1 MLFSGLEIL
10 GRRSKLKF
18 LDHAFLYSGEGI
30 VAFNISLRSTKFV
43 TRSTFIAVAC
53 GARARSSH
61 STAAGLV
68 LQDLKPHTKLT
79 GKAHFICC
87 AVSCRIATCGWTT
100 ILCFSETGLLR
111 LLHVSLRVAS
121 HSSPRCTLR
130 SSALHVSHDSWA
142 LSDPHVSSPARC
154 EAIMGSPL
162 SMLASHNCDT
172 LLHFLFFGV

>member
-43 TRSTFIAVAC
+43 TRSTVIAVAC

-100 ILCFSETGLLR
+100 ILCLSETGPLR
-111 LLHVSLRVAS
+111 LLRSAHYRLSLFDRLSGHHCKGLSAPCKFACCLALFASLYSSQFRVA
-121 HSSPRCTLR
+121 C
-130 SSALHVSHDSWA
+130 VS
-142 LSDPHVSSPARC
+142 
-154 EAIMGSPL
+154 
-162 SMLASHNCDT
+162 
-172 LLHFLFFGV
+172 